1 VEIIFHA
8 LLLLLGQH
16 LVSAANRN
24 SSEPIRRKNI
34 VKSIRR
40 LYFYLVAL
48 ISIEIVLWGLVSLL
62 RSIVDQTLSG
72 GADALAQALA
82 LILVGVPI
90 FLIHWL
96 WAQRASARDEEEKTA
111 TIRAAFFYGILL
123 GTLIPVAQ
131 NLLSFIDRSL
141 VQVTG
146 LGVEGAFSSFRN
158 QTLADNLIAILMNG
172 IVAGY
177 FWNIL
182 RGEWATIPDP
192 LRGENFTDVRRL
204 YRYIWML
211 YGLLLTVFGAQQ
223 ILRFLL
229 YIPGDTLGD
238 LGRDVA
244 VNGVALL
251 LVGTPIWAYSWQ
263 LIQESL
269 ADPAEMG
276 STLRLGILYLL
287 ALGGVIT
294 VITTAFMVIN
304 AILSAL
310 LGQDILF
317 SEFIRDVGGPISIGV
332 PLGLVWAYYGFWLS
346 RHIEAVGDRVRQ
358 AAMKRLY
365 NYVLSLIGLVVAF
378 AGVASLF
385 RFIIDMLLGSGILMT
400 DTTRSTLAASI
411 ASILV
416 GLPLWLIIWRPIQAE
431 ALTLDEMG
439 DHARRSVLRKTY
451 LYLVL
456 FVSVIGGMAT
466 AVGLVYQLI
475 RVVLSGDTGSDFINT
490 VLNLTQLLFLFGIV
504 LVYHLNVLRKDG
516 AFTADSLAEKQSG
529 YSVLI
534 VDSGNE
540 FVQSVQA
547 ALMKLESKA
556 QLTITNPEAKP
567 EGTFNAIL
575 LSGSLAVDAPEWIR
589 SFNGSR
595 IVVQNESKDIVWTA
609 DPGQAAQSVQ
619 QLAEGQE
626 ILRQKTGRSPW
637 MIAIYI
643 FAALFTLQLLFLLL
657 ALGISLITR

>member
-1 VEIIFHA
+1 M
-8 LLLLLGQH
+8 
-16 LVSAANRN
+16 
-24 SSEPIRRKNI
+24 
-34 VKSIRR
+34 KSIRR

-48 ISIEIVLWGLVSLL
+48 ISIEVVLWGLVGLL
-62 RSIVDQTLSG
+62 RSIVDETISG

-90 FLIHWL
+90 FLVHWL
-96 WAQRASARDEEEKTA
+96 WAQRSSARDEEEKTA
-111 TIRAAFFYGILL
+111 TIRAAFFYAILL

-146 LGVEGAFSSFRN
+146 LGVERAFRAFSE
-158 QTLADNLIAILMNG
+158 QTLADNLIAIIMNG
-172 IVAGY
+172 IVALY

-182 RGEWATIPDP
+182 RSEWATLSD
-192 LRGENFTDVRRL
+192 RENFTEVRRL

-211 YGLLLTVFGAQQ
+211 YGLLLTIFGAQQ

-229 YIPGDTLGD
+229 YIPGDVLGD
-238 LGRDVA
+238 LGREVA

-251 LVGTPIWAYSWQ
+251 LVGTPIWAYS
-263 LIQESL
+263 LRVIQDSL
-269 ADPAEMG
+269 ADPAEMR

-294 VITTAFMVIN
+294 VITTAFLVIN
-304 AILSAL
+304 TTLSVL
-310 LGQDILF
+310 LGQELSF
-317 SEFIRDVGGPISIGV
+317 NEFIREVGGPVSIGV
-332 PLGLVWAYYGFWLS
+332 PLGLVWAYYGYWLK
-346 RHIEAVGDRVRQ
+346 RHIESVGDPVRQ

-365 NYVLSLIGLVVAF
+365 NYVLSLMGLVVAF
-378 AGVASLF
+378 TGVTSLF
-385 RFIIDMLLGSGILMT
+385 RFIIDMLIGPGMLLT
-400 DTTRSTLAASI
+400 DTTRGTLTASI

-416 GLPLWLIIWRPIQAE
+416 GLPLWLMMWRPMQAE
-431 ALTLDEMG
+431 ALTQSELG

-475 RVVLSGDTGSDFINT
+475 RVVLSGDTVSDFVNT
-490 VLNLTQLLFLFGIV
+490 VLNLTQLLFLFGVV

-516 AFTADSLAEKQSG
+516 AFTADALAEKQGG

-534 VDSGNE
+534 IDSGNE
-540 FVQSVQA
+540 FVQSIKA
-547 ALMKLESKA
+547 ALMKLGSKV
-556 QLTITNPEAKP
+556 QVTVTNPEARP
-567 EGTFNAIL
+567 EGNFNAIL
-575 LSGSLAVDAPEWIR
+575 LNGSLAVDAPDWIR

-595 IVVQNESKDIVWTA
+595 IVVQNEAKDIVWTDDA
-609 DPGQAAQSVQ
+609 VQAVQSIQ
-619 QLAEGQE
+619 QLAEGEE
-626 ILRQKTGRSPW
+626 ILKQKTGRSPW
-637 MIAIYI
+637 MIAMYV
-643 FAALFTLQLLFLLL
+643 FAALFMLQLLFLLL
-657 ALGISLITR
+657 ALGISLVAR